1 MRQILMKKQQWVT
14 VIFEKPDGHRYVR
27 KGVVGETIQTM
38 IPPYDSDFIGYG
50 QCQGIQM
57 CTTCHVIFSSEDYE
71 KFKNLSEY
79 EEDALDKTI
88 DCTKNVKYC
97 NKSNQWVSVIFEKPD
112 GTQIERN
119 IEVGK
124 RIYDA
129 IQCNNPDFPGY
140 GSCDGSAHCTTCHII
155 LSKKTF
161 YKYGEFSNSLIGE
174 DEEDMIVCVTGH
186 TATSRLGCCVK
197 IVPEMDG
204 MIVKLPEQVDSFIEK
219 KMIENKLL

>member
-1 MRQILMKKQQWVT
+1 MTLLLTRN
-14 VIFEKPDGHRYVR
+14 
-27 KGVVGETIQTM
+27 
-38 IPPYDSDFIGYG
+38 
-50 QCQGIQM
+50 
-57 CTTCHVIFSSEDYE
+57 IFSRNT
-71 KFKNLSEY
+71 NLCVFY
-79 EEDALDKTI
+79 KCLKTFVPAKQ
-88 DCTKNVKYC
+88 TKTVLSWTNLNSFRYC

-140 GSCDGSAHCTTCHII
+140 GSCDGSAHCTTCHVI
-155 LSKKTF
+155 LSKEDF

-204 MIVKLPEQVDSFIEK
+204 MIVKLPEQVDSLIEK
-219 KMIENKLL
+219 DD